1 MPKIDPSKL
10 SIRVMRR
17 GDVDAIIEIDEKV
30 LGARRSDYYDRK
42 CDAALDASNQMVTS
56 LVAMYD
62 KKVIGFIMGN
72 VYLGEFGI
80 PEATASLDTIGV
92 HPDYQGKGVAL
103 ELIKQFISNAKK
115 AQIEYIYALVS
126 WNDWDM
132 LRFLEKSG
140 FVPSKAVKLELPL
153 AN

>member
-30 LGARRSDYYDRK
+30 LGARRPDYYDRK

-92 HPDYQGKGVAL
+92 HPDYQKQGVAL
-103 ELIKQFISNAKK
+103 ELISQFISNIKK
-115 AQIEYIYALVS
+115 AQVEYVYALVN

-132 LRFLEKSG
+132 LKFLEKSN
-140 FVPSKAVKLELPL
+140 FVPSRAVKLELKL
-153 AN
+153 A

>member
-17 GDVDAIIEIDEKV
+17 EDVDAIVEIDERV
-30 LGARRSDYYDRK
+30 LGERRPDYYERK
-42 CDAALDASNQMVTS
+42 CDAALDVSSQMVTS
-56 LVAMYD
+56 LVAVYEQ
-62 KKVIGFIMGN
+62 KIIGFIMGN

-92 HPDYQGKGVAL
+92 HPEYQKQGVAV
-103 ELIKQFISNAKK
+103 ELIRQFISNLKK
-115 AQIEYIYALVS
+115 AQVEYIYGLVN

-132 LRFLEKSG
+132 LKFLEKSG
-140 FVPSKAVKLELPL
+140 FVPSKAVKLELQL
-153 AN
+153 T